1 MKVKITERRQEAPS
15 GDYNTPIK
23 KDKHGP
29 QVHPAMG
36 HQRRGPETKRKR
48 REINTSQQKDQIQD
62 KRSII
67 FTSNMKRKVERQG
80 AKALGALVESNK
92 GRVCIISK
100 AKGGESGSIYHIEQ
114 KEQMQYTN

>member
-1 MKVKITERRQEAPS
+1 
-15 GDYNTPIK
+15 
-23 KDKHGP
+23 
-29 QVHPAMG
+29 
-36 HQRRGPETKRKR
+36 
-48 REINTSQQKDQIQD
+48 
-62 KRSII
+62 
-67 FTSNMKRKVERQG
+67 MKRKVERQG